1 MVGGFNFDQMPKG
14 TPNIFVGT
22 LVLIGFIC
30 YFTCKKIKLKEK
42 IATIVV
48 SAFFVVS
55 LCYQPLDLFWHAMQ
69 FPVWYPYR
77 FSYIV
82 CFWMILIAA
91 RGLLKI
97 TRLSRLQLMLSVIVL
112 GVIVEYSPVWYPYR
126 FSYIVCFW
134 MILIAAR
141 GLLKITRLSRL
152 QLMLSVIVL
161 GVIVEYSFYN
171 IKKFGFLKST
181 NIVISSVIIIG
192 FLVLFSVPMK
202 KWFKL
207 SLLALTTVE
216 MGANVALS
224 LNPIDYVKQRV

>member
-1 MVGGFNFDQMPKG
+1 MSATVKRFRKSGRRLEALLAGHFSVLEWPPLSYYQRYFNIMQTKAQYNTKSFQWKFDYSPWKILPKFLVGGFNFDQMPKG

-30 YFTCKKIKLKEK
+30 YFTCKEIKLKEK

-97 TRLSRLQLMLSVIVL
+97 TRLSPVTVDAQCHCSRGDRRIQLLQ
-112 GVIVEYSPVWYPYR
+112 R
-126 FSYIVCFW
+126 
-134 MILIAAR
+134 
-141 GLLKITRLSRL
+141 
-152 QLMLSVIVL
+152 
-161 GVIVEYSFYN
+161 
-171 IKKFGFLKST
+171 
-181 NIVISSVIIIG
+181 
-192 FLVLFSVPMK
+192 
-202 KWFKL
+202 
-207 SLLALTTVE
+207 
-216 MGANVALS
+216 
-224 LNPIDYVKQRV
+224 